1 VGELGRAVPTLDGL
15 VLQAVLYGKGDT
27 RLRRGE
33 LGSLRTGRPLR
44 VLRLLLDVQ
53 VEVRIVALTH
63 LATGT
68 GLRCTGQDGLVPRG
82 RNRCGVDE
90 RARRL
95 SQSAD
100 LSETTK
106 HGGCGVRVT
115 IGGWRV
121 PLLEGELQS

>member
-27 RLRRGE
+27 RLRRSE
-33 LGSLRTGRPLR
+33 LLLLRTGRPLR

-53 VEVRIVALTH
+53 VEMRIVAL